1 MHLSRRTSGLIRL
14 GALSAVIAL
23 GALPAAATSPTPR
36 MSAPLKFFEGKTEM
50 LSTVKVVFKSPY
62 KSVTTGDGKILGDG
76 SLSLVQKVRDENKPT
91 ESRLWRIKQVAAG
104 RYAGTMT
111 EAVGPVQ
118 AEEVGGKYRFR
129 FKLKGNLS
137 VEQWLTPLPGGR
149 AAQSKIS
156 VRKAGIKVATSD
168 GIIRR
173 V

>member
-1 MHLSRRTSGLIRL
+1 LRL
-14 GALSAVIAL
+14 GALTAVVAL
-23 GALPAAATSPTPR
+23 ASLPAAATSPTPR

-62 KSVTTGDGKILGDG
+62 KSVTTGDGKILDDG
-76 SLSLVQKVRDENKPT
+76 SLSLVQKVRDENKPA
-91 ESRLWRIKQVAAG
+91 ESRHWRIKQIAAG

-129 FKLKGNLS
+129 FRLKGNLA

>member
-1 MHLSRRTSGLIRL
+1 
-14 GALSAVIAL
+14 
-23 GALPAAATSPTPR
+23 
-36 MSAPLKFFEGKTEM
+36 M
-50 LSTVKVVFKSPY
+50 LSTVKVVFRSPY
-62 KSVTTGDGKILGDG
+62 KSVTTGDGKILDDG

-91 ESRLWRIKQVAAG
+91 ESRLWRIT
-104 RYAGTMT
+104 RT

-129 FKLKGNLS
+129 FKLKGNLA

>member
-1 MHLSRRTSGLIRL
+1 MSGSIRL
-14 GALSAVIAL
+14 GALAAVVAL
-23 GALPAAATSPTPR
+23 ASLPAAATSPTPR

-62 KSVTTGDGKILGDG
+62 KSVTTGDGKILSDG

-91 ESRLWRIKQVAAG
+91 ESRHWRIKQVAAG
-104 RYAGTMT
+104 RFAGTMT

-129 FKLKGNLS
+129 FKMKGNLS

-156 VRKAGIKVATSD
+156 VRKAGIRVATSD